1 MKQVKSFENMPVI
14 IITVYDRKEHLTNC
28 LESLEKA
35 NAVENFHIII
45 GSDAPSKNEHAN
57 KVNEVKSYLKHK
69 QNDNKFF
76 KFSVIDFTVNVGQI
90 KNFNE
95 CHKLAKS
102 YGHKAF
108 IAMEDDI
115 IVGKFFL
122 EYICE
127 GLLKTKN
134 IPNIIS
140 VNSYLEHNWTEREF
154 KSAFLFNGFNAYGY
168 GCWYNKWDLLQK
180 KRYSYNYA
188 KEKIKKSFFND
199 FLYNENAKSYPF
211 LAEKFY
217 EAADIEFCLIYEMEN
232 LWALYPNISLS
243 VNKGMDG
250 SGLRSGINLK
260 LQNRKVNNLPY
271 KPIDILNIEKKEL
284 CDLRGKISL
293 KYQIQNLISYSI
305 YSFIPFGFKVLVYLR
320 SMKQKLK

>member
-35 NAVENFHIII
+35 NGVENFHIIV

-102 YGHKAF
+102 CGHKAF

-122 EYICE
+122 EYMYE

-140 VNSYLEHNWTEREF
+140 INSYLEHNWTEREF

-188 KEKIKKSFFND
+188 KEKMKD
-199 FLYNENAKSYPF
+199 Y
-211 LAEKFY
+211 
-217 EAADIEFCLIYEMEN
+217 
-232 LWALYPNISLS
+232 IS
-243 VNKGMDG
+243 NGMSLHDA
-250 SGLRSGINLK
+250 
-260 LQNRKVNNLPY
+260 
-271 KPIDILNIEKKEL
+271 
-284 CDLRGKISL
+284 SL
-293 KYQIQNLISYSI
+293 KVSQLMGHNREEITKI
-305 YSFIPFGFKVLVYLR
+305 YLENK
-320 SMKQKLK
+320 K

>member
-14 IITVYDRKEHLTNC
+14 IITVYDRKEHLKKC

-35 NAVENFHIII
+35 NGVENYHIIV
-45 GSDAPSKNEHAN
+45 GSDAHLKNDHAR
-57 KVNEVKSYLKHK
+57 KVDEVKNFLKHK
-69 QNDNKFF
+69 KNDNKFF

-90 KNFNE
+90 ENFNE

-102 YGHKAF
+102 YGHQAF

-122 EYICE
+122 EYIYE

-211 LAEKFY
+211 LAENFY

-232 LWALYPNISLS
+232 FWALYPNISLS
-243 VNKGMDG
+243 ANKGMDG

-260 LQNRKVNNLPY
+260 LQNNQASNLPY
-271 KPIDILNIEKKEL
+271 ESIDILDIEKKEL
-284 CDLRGKISL
+284 CDLRDKISL
-293 KYQIQNLISYSI
+293 KYQIQNLISYTI
-305 YSFIPFGFKVLVYLR
+305 YSFIPFGFKALVYLR